1 MADTERLFGRRWP
14 HLGNALKYATAMS
27 VSLFGTFQPQMKSS
41 WVWVFCF
48 VYATLYQFTWDVVMD
63 WDLLR
68 WCVRACVWR
77 RKERKMR
84 NDLVI

>member
-1 MADTERLFGRRWP
+1 
-14 HLGNALKYATAMS
+14 MS

-68 WCVRACVWR
+68 WCVRVRVVGRPPSRGAQNALTGRMVIGR
-77 RKERKMR
+77 GKE
-84 NDLVI
+84 